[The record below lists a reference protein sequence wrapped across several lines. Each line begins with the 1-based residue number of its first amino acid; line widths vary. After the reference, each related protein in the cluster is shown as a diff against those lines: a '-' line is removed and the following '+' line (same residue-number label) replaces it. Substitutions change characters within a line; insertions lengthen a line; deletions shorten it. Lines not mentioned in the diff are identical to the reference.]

1 MLDTLRTESPAA
13 GGAISAYVY
22 IISAIA
28 AIGGILYGFTLVVI
42 SGAIPFI
49 TGQFGLSDFQV
60 GFAVGNIDIG
70 GMFGAL
76 AAGPLSDR
84 FGRKRTLMLTA
95 ALFLLSAALTA
106 GASSYAALVTGRL
119 IGGFAVGAS
128 MISALYTAEIAPAR
142 IRGFLVSLTQFGIVI
157 GILGTYIVN
166 WLLAE
171 SGPGCWRFMFGAGM
185 IPAVVFFAGLFFVPE
200 SPRWLALRG
209 ELDRARAVLGRIG
222 GPAHAETELAAIRD
236 AVETETG
243 SVRELFR
250 KGLRRA
256 LIIGIVVSVLA
267 QSVGINAIMYYS
279 PTIFLNAGF
288 QDNSSAFLAAVVVG
302 VVNFL
307 FTIAAVFWVDRFGRR
322 PLLLAGIAGMFLS
335 LAGASVIFRTAGE
348 SGWTLAPILSFVA
361 LYAVSLGP
369 IAWVL
374 VSEIFPNRLRGIA
387 MAICMSALYISDF
400 IVSFTFPRLL
410 ETFGPNVFLMYAG
423 ICAAGFAYVFF
434 AVPETKGRPLEEIER
449 MWASGA

>member
-1 MLDTLRTESPAA
+1 
-13 GGAISAYVY
+13 
-22 IISAIA
+22 
-28 AIGGILYGFTLVVI
+28 
-42 SGAIPFI
+42 
-49 TGQFGLSDFQV
+49 
-60 GFAVGNIDIG
+60 
-70 GMFGAL
+70 
-76 AAGPLSDR
+76 
-84 FGRKRTLMLTA
+84 MLTA
-95 ALFLLSAALTA
+95 ALFLSRRRSPRGRRRMPRWSPGGSSADSRWGVHDL
-106 GASSYAALVTGRL
+106 R
-119 IGGFAVGAS
+119 
-128 MISALYTAEIAPAR
+128 ALYRRDRAR
-142 IRGFLVSLTQFGIVI
+142 ADTGVPRVPDPVRHSDRHPRHLYRELVARGI
-157 GILGTYIVN
+157 
-166 WLLAE
+166 
-171 SGPGCWRFMFGAGM
+171 GPGVLAIYVRCGNDS
-185 IPAVVFFAGLFFVPE
+185 AVVFFAGLFFVPE
-200 SPRWLALRG
+200 
-209 ELDRARAVLGRIG
+209 ARAGSLFAENSTGRG
-222 GPAHAETELAAIRD
+222 RCWPHRRSRHAETELAAIRD

-250 KGLRRA
+250 KGLREPSSSGSCLRTR
-256 LIIGIVVSVLA
+256 

-288 QDNSSAFLAAVVVG
+288 QDNSSAFPRCGGGG

-335 LAGASVIFRTAGE
+335 LAGASVIFRTAGRIR
-348 SGWTLAPILSFVA
+348 LDARAILSFVA

-387 MAICMSALYISDF
+387 KAICMSALYISDF
-400 IVSFTFPRLL
+400 IVSFTYPRLL

>member
-1 MLDTLRTESPAA
+1 
-13 GGAISAYVY
+13 
-22 IISAIA
+22 
-28 AIGGILYGFTLVVI
+28 
-42 SGAIPFI
+42 
-49 TGQFGLSDFQV
+49 
-60 GFAVGNIDIG
+60 
-70 GMFGAL
+70 
-76 AAGPLSDR
+76 
-84 FGRKRTLMLTA
+84 
-95 ALFLLSAALTA
+95 
-106 GASSYAALVTGRL
+106 
-119 IGGFAVGAS
+119 

-157 GILGTYIVN
+157 GILVTYIVN
-166 WLLAE
+166 WSLAE
-171 SGPGCWRFMFGAGM
+171 SGPGCWRWMFGAGM
-185 IPAVVFFAGLFFVPE
+185 IPAVVFFAGLLFVPE

-236 AVETETG
+236 AVDTETG

-335 LAGASVIFRTAGE
+335 LAGASVIFRTAGD
-348 SGWTLAPILSFVA
+348 SGWVLAPILSFVA

-374 VSEIFPNRLRGIA
+374 VSEIFTNRLPGIA

-400 IVSFTFPRLL
+400 IVSLTFPRLL

-449 MWASGA
+449 MWTPGV